1 MLDSLLIQTKLG
13 RSILSKELTKL
24 LRRKLKI
31 RDVEIEFEDG
41 EVTHNDNEDIYV
53 SLNISGRIGE
63 KELANLVDRL
73 TDDG

>member
-31 RDVEIEFEDG
+31 MDVEIEFEDG